1 MKLLINLCNDLG
13 SGVMCDLNP
22 LMLHIRKSVCVAE
35 LCNITV
41 YGVLDFNVCTLIFMT
56 VVSPFL

>member
-1 MKLLINLCNDLG
+1 MCN
-13 SGVMCDLNP
+13 LNP
-22 LMLHIRKSVCVAE
+22 LMLHIWKSVYVAE

-41 YGVLDFNVCTLIFMT
+41 YGVLDFNVGTLIFMT